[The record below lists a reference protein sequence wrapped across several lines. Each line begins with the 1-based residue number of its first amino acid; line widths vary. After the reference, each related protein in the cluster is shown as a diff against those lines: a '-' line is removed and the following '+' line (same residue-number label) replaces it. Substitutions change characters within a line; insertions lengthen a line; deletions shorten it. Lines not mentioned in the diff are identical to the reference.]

1 MGTTGIYTFA
11 APYLTWFLH
20 TTEKAPH
27 PVWSGKLSS
36 VGPHQYCD
44 RWLRGNPRW
53 GTVFLLFSAPVQNR
67 LFFPQLFLAP
77 FPHLWFAF
85 LRTCVLLF
93 RTCVLFFQHFVH
105 FFFFFFPQSS
115 RRVLRPSGRRTKKW
129 RCSVQKRCVSE
140 KDALRKRNRI
150 CLGWEKVLK
159 KQLFVWKIFQR

>member
-67 LFFPQLFLAP
+67 LFFSATFFGSFSAPVVCFFAHLCFAFPHVCFVFSAFCSFLFL
-77 FPHLWFAF
+77 
-85 LRTCVLLF
+85 
-93 RTCVLFFQHFVH
+93 
-105 FFFFFFPQSS
+105 FFPAILAPRAAPQ
-115 RRVLRPSGRRTKKW
+115 RPAYQKMKMLGSKKM
-129 RCSVQKRCVSE
+129 RERKRCFTQ
-140 KDALRKRNRI
+140 
-150 CLGWEKVLK
+150 K
-159 KQLFVWKIFQR
+159 KQDMFGVGKGA